1 MPSPRAGYLD
11 VAALAILVRAHRRKK
26 IVSED
31 LGRALQT
38 IAGGVWDRYRFTAD
52 RDDFI
57 QDVVV
62 HLMGRP
68 LANCDPKKHLF
79 NYFTTCAIRYGLK
92 LRDKAAGERRRFE
105 AYAQQ
110 MADEGRLPEDDR
122 TARWEIA
129 REIGRREYGD

>member
-11 VAALAILVRAHRRKK
+11 VAALAALVREHRRKK
-26 IVSED
+26 TVSED
-31 LGRALQT
+31 LGRALQA

-110 MADEGRLPEDDR
+110 MVEECRVPETLHQR
-122 TARWEIA
+122 NWATAERPNMTI
-129 REIGRREYGD
+129 